1 MDGKFK
7 ALQLKFNQ
15 GEGGHMPGD
24 INRQT
29 MVTGG
34 TEGSHQYT
42 RADTFSHIVFYK
54 V

>member
-1 MDGKFK
+1 
-7 ALQLKFNQ
+7 
-15 GEGGHMPGD
+15 MPGN

-42 RADTFSHIVFYK
+42 RAEGDTLSHIVFYK